1 MVEHKRY
8 IVALLTLAT
17 LLIELIHIL
26 LKWKH
31 IQGKQVRHF
40 GHYDAKA
47 KLFCQKSPSYGDLGC
62 KNRGLG
68 NWASLASH
76 MYMKI
81 FTKKRVMR
89 QDLGNRASPC
99 EITLRIPRNS

>member
-1 MVEHKRY
+1 MVEHTRY

-26 LKWKH
+26 LMWKH
-31 IQGKQVRHF
+31 IQGKKVRHF

-47 KLFCQKSPSYGDLGC
+47 KLFCQTSPGYG
-62 KNRGLG
+62 GLG

-89 QDLGNRASPC
+89 RDLGNRASLVYQAIMKKP
-99 EITLRIPRNS
+99 EDWVS